1 MKNFTREEL
10 QDLRERAKDRA
21 GVGHLN
27 ASWKRAYLRLADAAA
42 TLDAF
47 IARTEVFVEEARK

>member
-10 QDLRERAKDRA
+10 QDLRIKAEDNA
-21 GVGHLN
+21 GVYQVN
-27 ASWKRAYLRLADAAA
+27 TSWKRAYLRLADAAS

-47 IARTEVFVEEARK
+47 IARTEDRMGEIK